1 MKQNDLKIPSE
12 ELCEQ
17 ITRVINYKTIDCEP
31 NRYRVYSGDE
41 YFETSEVLNYSVF
54 REKWLKTFHVVL
66 PKMTESQWVTLW
78 NIVLA
83 EKTEFVQ
90 AKEVSEPVLI
100 AHLFIEYI
108 KDLPVTTD
116 HARAFDIFLE
126 QDELKYLRLSGV
138 RKWLIQNQFEI
149 QLSTFSKV
157 LVELGVKIEGTK
169 VITYSGKL
177 ETSDQKMIC
186 WGFFPDAVKKCHL

>member
-1 MKQNDLKIPSE
+1 MKNNNDLKIPFE
-12 ELCEQ
+12 ELYEQ
-17 ITRVINYKTIDCEP
+17 ITKVIKYKTIDSEP
-31 NRYRVYSGDE
+31 DIYRVYSGDE
-41 YFETSEVLNYSVF
+41 YFETSGVLDYSVF

-66 PKMTESQWVTLW
+66 PIIAESQLATLW
-78 NIVLA
+78 NKVLA

-108 KDLPVTTD
+108 KDLPVTAN
-116 HARAFDIFLE
+116 HAKAFDIFFG

-149 QLSTFSKV
+149 RLSTFSKV
-157 LVELGVKIEGTK
+157 LVELGVKVEGIK
-169 VITYSGKL
+169 VIPYSHMGDNDKL
-177 ETSDQKMIC
+177 IC
-186 WGFFPDAVKKCHL
+186 WGFVPYALKNWGI